1 MNKEYIKVRECS
13 HIESYKLLNFLEKK
27 NIKPIVKDISK
38 SAIYAGFGNLTP
50 NYVEI
55 YVHKDQLKKSLKI
68 IEKLIFI

>member
-1 MNKEYIKVRECS
+1 MYRDYIKVRECS
-13 HIESYKLLNFLEKK
+13 HIESYKLINLLEKK

-55 YVHKDQLKKSLKI
+55 YVHKDQLKKSMKI
-68 IEKLIFI
+68 IEN